1 MTREEILAMI
11 PGRELD
17 ELVAEKVMGIM
28 SEDNKVVCDKCKGSG
43 FSGFGT
49 GYDAVCDCTGGYIG
63 LLPHYSTDISASFE
77 VIQAMQQK
85 GWYITIERYLLGV
98 KTIYYRRLLEKS
110 NEEVGIYVTKMGDA
124 EGIVKAALLATEVS
138 L

>member
-1 MTREEILAMI
+1 M
-11 PGRELD
+11 
-17 ELVAEKVMGIM
+17 
-28 SEDNKVVCDKCKGSG
+28 
-43 FSGFGT
+43 
-49 GYDAVCDCTGGYIG
+49 
-63 LLPHYSTDISASFE
+63 PHYSTDISASFE